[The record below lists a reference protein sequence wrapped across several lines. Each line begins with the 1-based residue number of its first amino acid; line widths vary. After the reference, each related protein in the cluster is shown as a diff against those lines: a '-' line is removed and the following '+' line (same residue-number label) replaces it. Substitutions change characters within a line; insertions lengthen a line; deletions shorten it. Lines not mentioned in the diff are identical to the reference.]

1 MVEYNREDFIR
12 GCMKKLIVAICIF
25 ASLSLPFGA
34 AFADSLVSVENADF
48 LYLDEEGIPTGWYT
62 EAWYAEEG
70 DFSVSQ
76 ETDEA
81 GDSCIHIVNH
91 FENDVRFCQSIP
103 VEAEGYYRIECDVL
117 YPESDEGAGANVSV
131 AGTFA
136 ISEPIEGS
144 EEWQHV
150 ELVGQTAE
158 DAEAMIVCMRVG
170 GYSALSKGEAW
181 FKNFTVT
188 KLDGAP
194 DGEVQNFFLVQD
206 DVQEEE
212 VEKYNAVAIFLATAV
227 TALAGAYC
235 YRRYILTS
243 GKLEAEQGRDD
254 SALIFIL
261 VLAFCLRG
269 VLSLLFY
276 GYPTDINCFMGWAS
290 AAASNGLSNFYTS
303 GMFSDYPPGYI
314 YILWFLGKL
323 IDLLN
328 LSYGGAACVLLI
340 KMPSILADI
349 LAAYI
354 AYRLAAKKCP
364 RSGALAIAALV
375 AFNPVAAFV
384 SGGWGQVDQIWT
396 LLLLLAV
403 YFFLQDRPELC
414 GIVYGIAI
422 ITKPQALMAGPLLAA
437 AYFARVKDRGI
448 KYLWRTVVSVIGAVA
463 AIFLL
468 ALPFKGDQ
476 EQLWFLS
483 KILGTATSYPY
494 ASVDAFNLQAL
505 LGGNWMHV
513 DTPFLG
519 LTYGMWGSI
528 MIGVSCIS
536 GILLYIFSRE
546 KQGSL
551 VLSLALVLGGIF
563 AFGQY
568 MHERYIFPVL
578 MLIIWAFILVRDR
591 RLIVAFII
599 YTCAALLNIAAV
611 FDVAEAAHLRGN
623 AFELTV
629 TISGVLNLVG
639 LGILGCSA
647 WDILIK
653 DNPHPAFAEDREEF
667 DEDDIIP
674 LPAIESEEQGSFDK
688 RDRLWCFALT
698 AVYAVVALL
707 NLGTTQ
713 APETYWTGISGD
725 SAEIAF
731 EGEQNISEIRVF
743 GGIYEGEI
751 IFTAKGEE
759 IINYSQTNDD
769 MFRWTTIYEGELTT
783 DSITLTVDYGK
794 AWFNEIAFFDGE
806 GKLIAADNA
815 TAMELIDEIDMI
827 PDTPSYLNGMYFDEL
842 YHGRTAYEHLHGIDP
857 YENSHPPLGKIFI
870 MLGIAVFGM
879 NAFGWR
885 IAGTLFGIAMV
896 PFMYA
901 FGKRLFKKSEYA
913 LLAAG
918 LFAFDFMHFTQ
929 TRIATIDVYG
939 VFFIILM
946 YYFMYRYYCM
956 NFYVDGLKNTLKP
969 LAWAG
974 VCFGLGAAS
983 KWICIYAGA
992 GLAVIFFTSLFKRYD
1007 EYRCYRDDKQ
1017 EGAKVACFP
1026 RYALITIL
1034 WCCLFYIIVPVAI
1047 YIASYIPYMFC
1058 EKGYGLKDVWGYQE
1072 FMFTYHSGLTAT
1084 HPYQSSWWQWPI
1096 NARPVW
1102 YYISYDVPAG
1112 YTSTISA
1119 FGNPAVWWVC
1129 SIGAVVFI
1137 LRWVLGRIKREGGMF
1152 VLIIGIA
1159 ANYLPWVLVPRCTF
1173 AYHYFATVP
1182 FIILATVY
1190 LVRELDKKK
1199 PNLAM
1204 AKWVWLGVT
1213 VALFALFYP
1222 VISGSVVSK
1231 ELVKA
1236 LEWLPG
1242 WTFMGY

>member
-1 MVEYNREDFIR
+1 
-12 GCMKKLIVAICIF
+12 MKKFIAAICIF
-25 ASLSLPFGA
+25 VSLSLPFGA

-48 LYLDEEGIPTGWYT
+48 LSLDKDGFPADWYT

-70 DFSVSQ
+70 DFLVSR
-76 ETDEA
+76 EVDEV
-81 GDSCIHIVNH
+81 GESCIHIVNYC
-91 FENDVRFCQSIP
+91 ENDVRFCQSVP

-136 ISEPIEGS
+136 ISEPLSGS
-144 EEWQHV
+144 PDWQHV

-158 DAEAMIVCMRVG
+158 DAEEMIVCMRLG

-181 FKNFTVT
+181 FKNFSVT
-188 KLDGAP
+188 KLDTAP
-194 DGEVQNFFLVQD
+194 AGEVQSFFIAPT
-206 DVQEEE
+206 DVQEVE
-212 VEKYNAVAIFLATAV
+212 VEKYNAVAILLAAFA
-227 TALAGAYC
+227 TALAGLYC
-235 YRRYILTS
+235 FKRYILPK
-243 GKLEAEQGRDD
+243 GRPEIEEKRDD
-254 SALIFIL
+254 SAIIFIL
-261 VLAFCLRG
+261 ALAFSLRG
-269 VLSLLFY
+269 MLSLLFY

-290 AAASNGLSNFYTS
+290 AAAENGLSNFYTS

-314 YILWFLGKL
+314 YILWLLGKL
-323 IDLLN
+323 IRLLGI
-328 LSYGGAACVLLI
+328 SYGGAACVLLI
-340 KMPSILADI
+340 KMPSILADL

-354 AYRLAAKKCP
+354 AYRMAVKNCP
-364 RSGALAIAALV
+364 KSGALTIAAFV
-375 AFNPVAAFV
+375 ALNPVTAFV

-396 LLLLLAV
+396 LLLLLAL
-403 YFFLQDRPELC
+403 YFFMQDNLELC
-414 GIVYGIAI
+414 GVVYGIAI

-437 AYFARVKDRGI
+437 AYFAKIKDNGI
-448 KYLWRTVVSVIGAVA
+448 KYLWRTAVSVVGAVVS
-463 AIFLL
+463 IFILS
-468 ALPFKGDQ
+468 LPFKGNQ
-476 EQLWFLS
+476 EPLWFMDKL
-483 KILGTATSYPY
+483 LGTATSYPY
-494 ASVDAFNLQAL
+494 ASVDAFNVQAL

-513 DTPFLG
+513 DTPFMG
-519 LTYGMWGSI
+519 LTYGTWGSI
-528 MIGVSCIS
+528 MIGISCIG
-536 GILLYIFSRE
+536 GILLHVKTRE

-551 VLSLALVLGGIF
+551 VLSLAVVLGGIF

-568 MHERYIFPVL
+568 MHERYVFPVL
-578 MLIIWAFILVRDR
+578 MLILWAFLLIKDR
-591 RLIVAFII
+591 RLIIAFVI
-599 YTCAALLNIAAV
+599 YTCAALLNILAV

-623 AFELTV
+623 AFELTQTV
-629 TISGVLNLVG
+629 SAVLNLAG
-639 LGILGCSA
+639 LVLLAYSAEEILV
-647 WDILIK
+647 K
-653 DNPHPAFAEDREEF
+653 DRLLPAFEGVVNA
-667 DEDDIIP
+667 
-674 LPAIESEEQGSFDK
+674 SEEDAFDALPVIERETQGEFTK
-688 RDRLWCFALT
+688 QDRLWCFVLT

-725 SAEIAF
+725 SAVIEF
-731 EGEQNISEIRVF
+731 GSEQQIGEIRVF
-743 GGIYEGEI
+743 GGLYEGEI
-751 IFTAKGEE
+751 IFTANGEE
-759 IINYSQTNDD
+759 ITAYSQTNDD
-769 MFRWTTIYEGELTT
+769 MFRWTAIYEGELKT
-783 DSITLTVDYGK
+783 DSVTLTVDYGK
-794 AWFNEIAFFDGE
+794 AWFNEIAFFDVKGN
-806 GKLIAADNA
+806 LIKAESPAAPQL
-815 TAMELIDEIDMI
+815 TDEPDMV
-827 PDTPSYLNGMYFDEL
+827 PQTPSYLNGMYFDEL
-842 YHGRTAYEHLHGIDP
+842 YHGRTAYEHLNGIDP

-885 IAGTLFGIAMV
+885 IAGTLFGIVMV
-896 PFMYA
+896 PIMYA

-1007 EYRCYRDDKQ
+1007 EYISLKDDNR

-1026 RYALITIL
+1026 RYAVITLL
-1034 WCCLFYIIVPVAI
+1034 WCCLFYILVPVII
-1047 YIASYIPYMFC
+1047 YIASYIPYMLC

-1084 HPYQSSWWQWPI
+1084 HPYQSAWWQWPI

-1129 SIGAVVFI
+1129 SLGAIVFI
-1137 LRWVLGRIKREGGMF
+1137 VRWLLGKINKEGGMF
-1152 VLIIGIA
+1152 VLLIGIA

-1190 LVRELDKKK
+1190 LVRELDEKK
-1199 PNLAM
+1199 PQLSC
-1204 AKWVWLGVT
+1204 AKWVWLGAAV
-1213 VALFALFYP
+1213 VLFALFYP
-1222 VISGSVVSK
+1222 VISGSVVNK
-1231 ELVKA
+1231 ALVKA